1 MLKRVSVDFLNYDE
15 EERVFWQN
23 ANVFGFGPGGFPDTL
38 MVEHPESSTIYSR
51 ILRDEDP
58 NGEYNTVIYEFY
70 DTNDS
75 QFVGTEVHLYNK

>member
-58 NGEYNTVIYEFY
+58 NGEYNIVIYEFY

-75 QFVGTEVHLYNK
+75 QFVGTEVYLYNK